1 MNEGEPIMKNM
12 ESLKKLNRGQKAV
25 IARLESADDIRRR
38 LQDMGLIEGTSV
50 ECVGKS
56 PLGDPAAYLVRG
68 AVIALRSQESDRI
81 FIRYAE

>member
-1 MNEGEPIMKNM
+1 MKNM

-38 LQDMGLIEGTSV
+38 LQDMGMIEGTSV

-56 PLGDPAAYLVRG
+56 PLGDTAAYLVRG

>member
-1 MNEGEPIMKNM
+1 MKNM

>member
-1 MNEGEPIMKNM
+1 MKNM

-25 IARLESADDIRRR
+25 IARLESADDILRS
-38 LQDMGLIEGTSV
+38 LKDMGLIEGTSV

>member
-1 MNEGEPIMKNM
+1 MKSM

>member
-1 MNEGEPIMKNM
+1 MKNM

-50 ECVGKS
+50 KAEGSLTARVTARAGTKVGLS
-56 PLGDPAAYLVRG
+56 DPV
-68 AVIALRSQESDRI
+68 V
-81 FIRYAE
+81 

>member
-1 MNEGEPIMKNM
+1 MKNM

-25 IARLESADDIRRR
+25 ITRLESADDIRRR